1 MRANHNIF
9 CLVLGV
15 LMALL
20 AASCSTTKKLGENDV
35 LYTGVKHLKYHEDSV
50 KVDEGV
56 KTDIFTAI
64 NVKPN
69 NPLYS
74 PYYRTPFPIGLLL
87 YNYIDEDATGFKGW
101 LYKHFAAKPVL
112 IKRVNPQARVD
123 MINTILRNNGY
134 FTSSASY
141 QLNPS
146 SNPKKAK
153 ISYDVNI
160 KPPYTIGNVQY
171 IGANEPLLQ
180 LVDSLAR
187 ENRYLKT
194 GSRYCLDSLNAVRID
209 ITNAVRNRGYYFFRP
224 EYLQYLADSIQD
236 KGIIH
241 LKLIESADIPNN
253 ANRRYITNDITA
265 SVVNDDAVGEP
276 DTIITRNCTLIKYEP
291 VHIKDNVIPSCIRA
305 RKGRQFRINSI
316 DRTQAALSRLGIFST
331 VDIQVVPLDS
341 ITPDGDG
348 LLDVNI
354 YCQLDKPWE
363 VKMEMQGVSSNSFIG
378 PGLEVGATHKNAF
391 GAGEKFTVDLFGNYE
406 WQTGGGDGNGSDI
419 DAYEFGIEG
428 KLDIPRLLAPKF
440 LYPSRRYNNW
450 TRFSLNASL
459 MNHPG
464 EYSFKM
470 AQVGAAMTW
479 EWRAN
484 RYSSHVLTPFR
495 LSYSKLISRNDK
507 FIEFTDDHPA
517 IAESFKD
524 VFIPKIEYSYTYER
538 DLTYRDH
545 IMLTASVS
553 EAGNILSGIWSIFKS
568 KGTKTLFGTPFSQF
582 VKGQAQVVWYRKLG
596 TVGELASRIMV
607 GAAHAYGN
615 RPELPYREQ
624 FYVGGSNSVR
634 AFAVRS
640 IGPGSYHY
648 STDDTS
654 APTDNITD
662 NTTGNTAENTTE
674 NTTDSPTNKDNSK
687 TRNSYFYQTGTFK
700 FEANVEYRFP
710 ILGYFKG
717 AVFLDAGNVW
727 LLKENNERPGGKL
740 KMKNFFNELALGTG
754 FGLRFDM
761 SMLVVRADVGIAI
774 HAPYD
779 TGKRGYF
786 NIPTTFRNIVGF
798 HLAIG
803 YPF

>member
-15 LMALL
+15 LVALL

-74 PYYRTPFPIGLLL
+74 PYYRSPFPIGLLL

-146 SNPKKAK
+146 KDPKKAK

-160 KPPYTIGNVQY
+160 RPPYTIGNVEY
-171 IGANEPLLQ
+171 IGDSDPLLQ

-187 ENRYLKT
+187 VNRYLQT

-209 ITNAVRNRGYYFFRP
+209 ITNEVRNRGYYFFRP
-224 EYLQYLADSIQD
+224 EYIQYLADSIQD
-236 KGIIH
+236 KGVIH

-253 ANRRYITNDITA
+253 ANRRYLTHDITA
-265 SVVNDDAVGEP
+265 LVVNDDGVGEP
-276 DTIITRNCTLIKYEP
+276 DTIISRNCTLIKYEP

-341 ITPDGDG
+341 ITPDGEG
-348 LLDVNI
+348 LLDLNI

-363 VKMEMQGVSSNSFIG
+363 VTLEMHGISKSNSHIG
-378 PGLEVGATHKNAF
+378 PGLEVAASHKNAF
-391 GAGEKFTVDLFGNYE
+391 GAGEKFTVDLFGDYE
-406 WQTGGGDGNGSDI
+406 WQTGGGSNNGSDL

-428 KLDIPRLLAPKF
+428 KLDFPRLLAPRF
-440 LYPSRRYNNW
+440 LYPSRRYTNW

-459 MNHPG
+459 LNHPG
-464 EYSFKM
+464 DYSFKM
-470 AQVGAAMTW
+470 AQFGVAMTW
-479 EWRAN
+479 EWRSN

-495 LSYSKLISRNDK
+495 LSYNKLISSNDK
-507 FIEFTDDHPA
+507 FKDFKKEHPA
-517 IAESFKD
+517 IAESFND
-524 VFIPKIEYSYTYER
+524 VFIPKIEYTYTYER

-545 IMLTASVS
+545 IMLTAGVS
-553 EAGNILSGIWSIFKS
+553 EAGNVLSGIWSIFKS
-568 KGTKTLFGTPFSQF
+568 KGTKELFGTAFSQF
-582 VKGQAQVVWYRKLG
+582 VKAQTQVVWYRKLG
-596 TVGELASRIMV
+596 VAGELASRVML

-640 IGPGSYHY
+640 IGPGSYHVSNEDI
-648 STDDTS
+648 STP
-654 APTDNITD
+654 ADNPSD
-662 NTTGNTAENTTE
+662 NTAENA
-674 NTTDSPTNKDNSK
+674 TNKDK
-687 TRNSYFYQTGTFK
+687 TKFRNAFFYQTGTLK
-700 FEANVEYRFP
+700 FEANAEYRFP

-727 LLKENNERPGGKL
+727 LLKDDDEHEGGKL
-740 KMKNFFNELALGTG
+740 QMKNFFKELALGTG

-761 SMLVVRADVGIAI
+761 SMIVVRADLGIAI

-786 NIPTTFRNIVGF
+786 NIPTKLKDMLSF

>member
-1 MRANHNIF
+1 M
-9 CLVLGV
+9 LGF
-15 LMALL
+15 LLALL
-20 AASCSTTKKLGENDV
+20 ASSCSTTKKLGDNDV

-74 PYYRTPFPIGLLL
+74 PYYRTPFPIGLML
-87 YNYIDEDATGFKGW
+87 YNNIDEDATGFKGW

-141 QLNPS
+141 QLHPS

-160 KPPYTIGNVQY
+160 NPPYTIGNVEY
-171 IGANEPLLQ
+171 TGGGEPLLQ

-187 ENRYLKT
+187 VNRYLKT
-194 GSRYCLDSLNAVRID
+194 GSRYCLDSLNAVRVD

-224 EYLQYLADSIQD
+224 EYLQYLADSVQD
-236 KGIIH
+236 KGVIH
-241 LKLIESADIPNN
+241 LKMIESADIPNN
-253 ANRRYITNDITA
+253 ANRRYLTHDITA

-291 VHIKDNVIPSCIRA
+291 VHIKYDVIPNCIRA

-316 DRTQAALSRLGIFST
+316 DRTQVALSRLGIFST

-341 ITPDGDG
+341 VTPDGEG
-348 LLDVNI
+348 LLDLNI

-363 VKMEMQGVSSNSFIG
+363 VTFEMHGSSMSNSFIG
-378 PGLEVGATHKNAF
+378 PGVEIGASHKNAF
-391 GAGEKFTVDLFGNYE
+391 GAGEKFSVDIYGDYE
-406 WQTGGGDGNGSDI
+406 WQTGGGSYRGSDL
-419 DAYEFGIEG
+419 DSYEFGIEG
-428 KLDIPRLLAPKF
+428 KLDFPRLLAPKF
-440 LYPSRRYNNW
+440 LYPSRRYTNW
-450 TRFSLNASL
+450 TRFSLNTDM
-459 MNHPG
+459 MNRPG
-464 EYSFKM
+464 WFKM
-470 AQVGAAMTW
+470 VQFGTAVTW
-479 EWRAN
+479 EWHAN

-495 LSYSKLISRNDK
+495 LTYNKVISSSEK
-507 FIEFTDDHPA
+507 FDSTMMYNPA
-517 IAESFKD
+517 LAESFMK
-524 VFIPKIEYSYTYER
+524 VFIPKMEYTYTYDR
-538 DLTYRDH
+538 NITYRDH
-545 IMLTASVS
+545 ITLTAGVA
-553 EAGNILSGIWSIFKS
+553 EAGNILSGIWSIFQS
-568 KGTKTLFGTPFSQF
+568 EGTKELFGTPFSQF
-582 VKGQAQVVWYRKLG
+582 VKLQGQVVWTRQLG
-596 TVGELASRIMV
+596 DVSTLATRV
-607 GAAHAYGN
+607 FLGGVHAYGN
-615 RPELPYREQ
+615 REELPYREQ

-640 IGPGSYHY
+640 IGPGSYHP
-648 STDDTS
+648 DDS
-654 APTDNITD
+654 V
-662 NTTGNTAENTTE
+662 
-674 NTTDSPTNKDNSK
+674 
-687 TRNSYFYQTGTFK
+687 RNAYYNQTGTFK
-700 FEANVEYRFP
+700 FEANAEYRFP

-727 LLKENNERPGGKL
+727 LLKDDKNRPGGLL

-761 SMLVVRADVGIAI
+761 SMLVVRADLGIAI

-779 TGKRGYF
+779 TGKRGYY
-786 NIPTTFRNIVGF
+786 NIPTFKDGVAF